1 MGGLFTIHLTV
12 DDRQDRKG
20 TPFWLAMIR
29 GKKRVVM
36 YSHND
41 AHLLY
46 PFGAHSQSFACRCG
60 GSVLGS

>member
-1 MGGLFTIHLTV
+1 
-12 DDRQDRKG
+12 
-20 TPFWLAMIR
+20 MIR

-46 PFGAHSQSFACRCG
+46 PFGARSAWISA
-60 GSVLGS
+60 SISPLLSLGLDTPQTRRRHRR